1 MTRRDSSLFSRD
13 RSASERVRLGRLLAA
28 LLFAGALLPAAG
40 PSSSAAAR
48 PSTEPAQA
56 SETAIEA
63 QLGSLPLYFV
73 ANRGQADERV
83 NFYVQGS
90 ETNVYFTNRG
100 ITYLLSDRD
109 SDKRWAVK
117 LDFVGAN
124 QVTPQGRG
132 RTPATINYFK
142 GPQEDWKTDIPT
154 YSGLVYR
161 DLWDGIDLVYSGTAS
176 SLKQSFV
183 VHPGADPDD
192 IHLAYRGAT
201 SVRKNRAGEI
211 TVSTPVGGFSDA
223 RPRSFQRVR
232 GERATVESSY
242 RIETA
247 RKETRT
253 YGFQVGH
260 YDRTRTLVI
269 DPEVVVYAGYIG
281 GSVQDQGFG
290 IAVDGAGAAYVTGS
304 TISSAAT
311 FPVTGGPDLSYN
323 GGGDAFVAKVAP
335 GGGSLAYAGYLGGS
349 GADEGRG
356 IAVDG
361 AGAAYVTGRTDS
373 TEATFPVTGGPDLSY
388 NGNFDAF
395 VAKVGL
401 VQDLTVS
408 KAGGGSGTVTSAP
421 AGIDCGLDCTES
433 YAHGTSVT
441 LTATPAANSAFAG
454 WSGGGCSGTGTC
466 TVTMDAAKAVT
477 ATFEIAQRALTIAK
491 AGGGSGTV
499 TSSPGGIDC
508 GLDCSES
515 YAHGTSVILT
525 ATPAANSAFAGWS
538 GGGCS
543 GTGTCTVT
551 MDAAKAVTATFEIAQ
566 RGLTVVKT
574 GSGGGTVTSAP
585 AGIDCGLDCSESYAH
600 GILVTLTATPGEGS
614 TSGSWKGCDE
624 VSDDECTISLTSDA
638 TVTVHF
644 EATRVVHERRV
655 TLLLGGHLVARGRVR
670 VLDGFAACAARV
682 PVSIQRKTPKGWVPE
697 ARRVTR
703 DDGRFRAT
711 LDDCS
716 DAYRVRAPARKV
728 DGGPDA
734 CKDTLSLSV
743 RHKHDEQPKRVAPAT

>member
-1 MTRRDSSLFSRD
+1 MAGRDSSLFSRD
-13 RSASERVRLGRLLAA
+13 RSASERVRLGRLLAT

-192 IHLAYRGAT
+192 IRLAYRGAT
-201 SVRKNRAGEI
+201 SVHKNPVGEI
-211 TVSTPVGGFSDA
+211 TVTTPVGGFSDA

-232 GERATVESSY
+232 GERATVESSH
-242 RIETA
+242 RLETA

-253 YGFQVGH
+253 YGFKVGY

-281 GSVQDQGFG
+281 GSGQDQGFG
-290 IAVDGAGAAYVTGS
+290 IAVDGAGAAYVTGLTSS
-304 TISSAAT
+304 TEAT
-311 FPVTGGPDLSYN
+311 FPATGGPDLFHN
-323 GGGDAFVAKVAP
+323 GGGDAFVAKVVP

-361 AGAAYVTGRTDS
+361 SGAAYVTGRTDS
-373 TEATFPVTGGPDLSY
+373 TAATFPVTGGLDLSHNGFEDAFVAKVAPGGGSLAYAGYLGGSGTDFGNGIAVDGSGAAYVSGFTHSTEATFPATGGPDLSHNGSADAFVAKVAPGGGSLAYAGYLGGSGTDEGHGIAVDGSGAAYVTGFTDSSAATFPVTGGPDLSH
-388 NGNFDAF
+388 NGVFDAF
-395 VAKVGL
+395 VAKV
-401 VQDLTVS
+401 
-408 KAGGGSGTVTSAP
+408 
-421 AGIDCGLDCTES
+421 
-433 YAHGTSVT
+433 
-441 LTATPAANSAFAG
+441 
-454 WSGGGCSGTGTC
+454 
-466 TVTMDAAKAVT
+466 
-477 ATFEIAQRALTIAK
+477 
-491 AGGGSGTV
+491 
-499 TSSPGGIDC
+499 SPGG
-508 GLDCSES
+508 
-515 YAHGTSVILT
+515 
-525 ATPAANSAFAGWS
+525 
-538 GGGCS
+538 
-543 GTGTCTVT
+543 
-551 MDAAKAVTATFEIAQ
+551 
-566 RGLTVVKT
+566 
-574 GSGGGTVTSAP
+574 
-585 AGIDCGLDCSESYAH
+585 
-600 GILVTLTATPGEGS
+600 
-614 TSGSWKGCDE
+614 
-624 VSDDECTISLTSDA
+624 
-638 TVTVHF
+638 
-644 EATRVVHERRV
+644 
-655 TLLLGGHLVARGRVR
+655 
-670 VLDGFAACAARV
+670 
-682 PVSIQRKTPKGWVPE
+682 
-697 ARRVTR
+697 
-703 DDGRFRAT
+703 
-711 LDDCS
+711 
-716 DAYRVRAPARKV
+716 
-728 DGGPDA
+728 
-734 CKDTLSLSV
+734 
-743 RHKHDEQPKRVAPAT
+743 